1 MAVLYYFFSMQT
13 KKATQNSL
21 YIVLFSQVAS
31 TFKTITFNGI
41 PDFDIRLLIGMMLF
55 GIIGS
60 EIGRRINTR
69 INDRQA
75 TYLFEG
81 AMILIMGINIYNII
95 KFLI

>member
-1 MAVLYYFFSMQT
+1 
-13 KKATQNSL
+13 
-21 YIVLFSQVAS
+21 
-31 TFKTITFNGI
+31 
-41 PDFDIRLLIGMMLF
+41 MMLF